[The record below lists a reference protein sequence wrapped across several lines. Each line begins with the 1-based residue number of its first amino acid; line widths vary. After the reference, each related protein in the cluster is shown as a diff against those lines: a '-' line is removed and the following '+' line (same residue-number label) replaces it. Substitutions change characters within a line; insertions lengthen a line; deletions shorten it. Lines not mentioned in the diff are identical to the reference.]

1 MKYEPADIV
10 IYLQNKGIVLK
21 EKSLLAYEKESGKI
35 LAVGTEVEK
44 LTERMSEDI
53 VIGSPL
59 RQGMV
64 VDYIVAEKMFANFLR
79 KAWEK
84 KPLIKPKI
92 AICVPNG
99 IEMVEKKAI
108 EDIMYQAGA
117 REVFIT
123 DIPIEQ
129 FIKEMSEKYQ
139 KQYHTVIGITK
150 DEPEKYIKEQ
160 ITYILKCAKREGV
173 SAKRV
178 EELLLELSEIC

>member
-10 IYLQNKGIVLK
+10 IYLQDKGIVLK
-21 EKSLLAYEKESGKI
+21 EKSLMAYERESGKL
-35 LAVGTEVEK
+35 LAVGAEVERIEGTM
-44 LTERMSEDI
+44 LEDI
-53 VIGSPL
+53 VVESPL
-59 RQGMV
+59 RRGIV
-64 VDYIVAEKMFANFLR
+64 VDYLAALTMFEAFLQ

-108 EDIMYQAGA
+108 EDIIYQAGA

-160 ITYILKCAKREGV
+160 LTYILKCAKREGV

-178 EELLLELSEIC
+178 KELLLELSEIC